1 MRKIAAIDIGS
12 NSFHLIIAQ
21 PLPNGKLEIIYRDR
35 EVLRLSENFIKGSMI
50 ISEPHIKRSVT
61 VLRKF
66 ISAAEQYDAE
76 IFAVATSSVRES
88 SNQNEFLRHIFDY
101 TGIKIKVI
109 NGDDESKLIYSGIVN
124 SINIHNKKCLC
135 VDIGGGSTEFIYAEN
150 NNIISTESIKIGAV
164 RLTQKFF
171 PDFMLN
177 ENLILACKN
186 WVENKIFELKNKL
199 KGVEIDCFIGT
210 SGTVLTIGNMLLSE
224 INRNLDGLNNF
235 KISKID
241 LSKIEQIIL
250 SAETLEERK
259 KIVGLDEKRAD
270 VFPAGIIIL
279 STIFEQFKIKEMIIS
294 EYAMRE
300 GIIFDV
306 LKNTNS
312 SYL

>member
-35 EVLRLSENFIKGSMI
+35 EVLRLSENFINGSMI

-101 TGIKIKVI
+101 TRIKIKVI

-199 KGVEIDCFIGT
+199 KDVEIDCFIGT

-294 EYAMRE
+294 EYSMRE